1 MIESSEVQTEW
12 QFATGPLSMRPHVV
26 DIWRVRLDCVESA
39 SIGWLSSGELAR
51 AGKFYKEED
60 RRQWIASRCG
70 LRQILSGYLGIH
82 PRAVKFAQLEHGKPI
97 LFGNILVN
105 ERFYDGSDGMLPRI
119 EFNLSHTNGV
129 AMIAV
134 TIGNP
139 VGVDVEF
146 LDRNLDPAELAPTV
160 FANDEVAAVLSAR
173 AEDRLSRF
181 LEIWTTK
188 EAWLKMIG
196 CGLTEDLPTFSVRN
210 QTRLPRELRP
220 AQLVSIDI
228 GESYKAAVSVQRDAP
243 LIRKY
248 DLMSL

>member
-1 MIESSEVQTEW
+1 MIEPSEIQTEW
-12 QFATGPLSMRPHVV
+12 QYATTPLSMRPQVV
-26 DIWRVRLDCVESA
+26 DIWRIHLDCAARESMD
-39 SIGWLSSGELAR
+39 WLSSNELSR
-51 AGKFYKEED
+51 ADKYYNEED
-60 RRQWIASRCG
+60 RHQWIASRCG
-70 LRQILSGYLGIH
+70 LRQILSGYLGIE
-82 PRAVKFAQLEHGKPI
+82 PGAVKFAQLEHGKPI
-97 LFGNILVN
+97 LFGDIFVN
-105 ERFYDGSDGMLPRI
+105 KRFYDGSDGMLPRV
-119 EFNLSHTNGV
+119 EFNLSHTSGI

-139 VGVDVEF
+139 IGVDVEF

-160 FANDEVAAVLSAR
+160 FSSDEVAAVLSAR

-181 LEIWTTK
+181 LEIWTMK

-196 CGLTEDLPTFSVRN
+196 CGLTEDLPTLSVRN
-210 QTRLPRELRP
+210 YTRLPRELRP
-220 AQLVSIDI
+220 AQLMSIDI